1 MHVFMLNSPYLK
13 VFLFE
18 WFLQWRGVCRVK
30 YEYVASWVLS
40 LWPLHWIWYANGGFL
55 HWPDCLLIP
64 FSFFCSSFLLVP
76 VNYEIKS
83 NVSFYPFYVSSF
95 LFYFH
100 CYFASLPFKVCFF
113 TILLLLP
120 PLFVLWEKK
129 FFEIIQSWETAAEN
143 QPSAL
148 MLLLL
153 IFLLVGLLA
162 FSFFI
167 TTLCPFSL

>member
-40 LWPLHWIWYANGGFL
+40 LWPLHWIWYDNGGFL
-55 HWPDCLLIP
+55 HWPDCLLISI
-64 FSFFCSSFLLVP
+64 SFFYSSFLLVP

-95 LFYFH
+95 YFIFTAISPHCLSKFVFLLFFFSSLLFLFYGRRSFLRLFNH
-100 CYFASLPFKVCFF
+100 GKLLQKTSQVRSCFF
-113 TILLLLP
+113 Y
-120 PLFVLWEKK
+120 
-129 FFEIIQSWETAAEN
+129 
-143 QPSAL
+143 
-148 MLLLL
+148 
-153 IFLLVGLLA
+153 
-162 FSFFI
+162 
-167 TTLCPFSL
+167 